1 MWPCAPCQTVV
12 ELQVNRNTPGRIV
25 IERDETANVPR
36 CSPWGPWEIVANPD
50 KTWSYPKAAATK
62 RELNVADR
70 NTTSS
75 DRKSPA
81 DAVASRFATDTV

>member
-1 MWPCAPCQTVV
+1 MA
-12 ELQVNRNTPGRIV
+12 
-25 IERDETANVPR
+25 
-36 CSPWGPWEIVANPD
+36 SPD

-75 DRKSPA
+75 YRKSPA
-81 DAVASRFATDTV
+81 DALASHFATDTVYVLLQSVKYCHVSLRSSRFTMY

>member
-1 MWPCAPCQTVV
+1 MA
-12 ELQVNRNTPGRIV
+12 
-25 IERDETANVPR
+25 
-36 CSPWGPWEIVANPD
+36 SPD

-75 DRKSPA
+75 DRKSTA
-81 DAVASRFATDTV
+81 DAVLLPVSLRTLSKFCYGLLRTVTFRCVHPVLLRSKK

>member
-1 MWPCAPCQTVV
+1 M
-12 ELQVNRNTPGRIV
+12 
-25 IERDETANVPR
+25 
-36 CSPWGPWEIVANPD
+36 ANPD
-50 KTWSYPKAAATK
+50 KTWSYPKAVATK

-81 DAVASRFATDTV
+81 DALAARFARTLSKFCYGLLRTVTFRCVHPVLLRSKK

>member
-1 MWPCAPCQTVV
+1 MFPAAH
-12 ELQVNRNTPGRIV
+12 L
-25 IERDETANVPR
+25 
-36 CSPWGPWEIVANPD
+36 EIVANPD

-81 DAVASRFATDTV
+81 DALARYGHCLRLLRSVTYCHVSLRSFRFTMF